1 MWAMGLFNGVL
12 GAAVVVG
19 ICRVVRCG
27 GAAISIIRR
36 FPTGIGGIWGLGGG
50 DWTLGYN
57 SMKF

>member
-19 ICRVVRCG
+19 ICRVVQCG
-27 GAAISIIRR
+27 GAAISVIRR

-50 DWTLGYN
+50 RLDTGL
-57 SMKF
+57 